1 MDATPAPA
9 KQRCPRL
16 RATLRWLAF
25 YVGVYLCLYGAFW
38 VVDARF
44 QLGADQQASL
54 DALRA
59 DPAAFVWYTLELP
72 DSEQSKSPLA
82 LGDSDESVAEALI
95 RRWRAPRQSD
105 DGGRAA
111 DDSDFAALF
120 MLALSLIHI

>member
-16 RATLRWLAF
+16 SATLRWLAF

-72 DSEQSKSPLA
+72 DSERSASPLA
-82 LGDSDESVAEALI
+82 YSMPHTA
-95 RRWRAPRQSD
+95 
-105 DGGRAA
+105 AA
-111 DDSDFAALF
+111 DELPPGQLPVAVV
-120 MLALSLIHI
+120 MLTC